1 MGEAG
6 KEGSEFKRTETELER
21 LIREV
26 KQSEKEEEEE
36 KRVAAL
42 STRRD
47 HHITSHFDLSTLKLT
62 SAS

>member
-26 KQSEKEEEEE
+26 KQTEREE
-36 KRVAAL
+36 
-42 STRRD
+42 
-47 HHITSHFDLSTLKLT
+47 
-62 SAS
+62 